1 MTIQLMA
8 LKNIK
13 AGEYIGIH
21 LNLGGLRPA
30 VIGTDQVIGAARR
43 DIYAG
48 EIVSIEPGKNSED
61 VLNSSEPED

>member
-1 MTIQLMA
+1 MTIQIMA
-8 LKNIK
+8 LQNIK
-13 AGEYIGIH
+13 AGDLIGIH

-30 VIGTDQVIGAARR
+30 VIGTDQVIGTARR

-61 VLNSSEPED
+61 VLNSSEPEE